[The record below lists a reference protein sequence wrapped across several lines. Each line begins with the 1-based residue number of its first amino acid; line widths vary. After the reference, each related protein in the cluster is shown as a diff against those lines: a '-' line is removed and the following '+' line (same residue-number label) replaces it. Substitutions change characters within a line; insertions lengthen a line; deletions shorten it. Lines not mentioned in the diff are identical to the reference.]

1 MARIKRT
8 EPKTV
13 VGSPPSSFIRRRDRA
28 RACERADEL
37 RALERSP
44 YFIKPKNEDG
54 NIKLGVNSTK
64 QENKNTLKVEES
76 VAKLKDEGV
85 EDFLAEDLNVMFVG
99 INPGLTSAAKRHHYA
114 GPTNHFWPCLSTSGL
129 VDKVV
134 TFKDDQ
140 DLPSLYK
147 LGFTNLTARTTRT
160 ASELTLAEQREGI
173 PILNSKIE
181 CLRPRIACFIGKGIY
196 EIYSKEKC
204 KKMGLQD
211 ESKAIPW
218 LNGKGKTLLFVMPST
233 SGIVTAYKK
242 SDKAKYVQGE
252 IRFESYA
259 YTDRFCLILIQVLP

>member
-1 MARIKRT
+1 MTKIK
-8 EPKTV
+8 KSKALLSKA
-13 VGSPPSSFIRRRDRA
+13 GSPPSHFIQRRDAALKA
-28 RACERADEL
+28 RLAEEQRG
-37 RALERSP
+37 LERSP
-44 YFIKPKNEDG
+44 YFIKPKKEKSD
-54 NIKLGVNSTK
+54 IKLEEKSTK
-64 QENKNTLKVEES
+64 QEHKNTIKVEES

-129 VDKVV
+129 VDRVV

-160 ASELTLAEQREGI
+160 ALELTLAEQREGI

-181 CLRPRIACFIGKGIY
+181 SLRPRIACFIGKGIY

-211 ESKAIPW
+211 ENKAIPW

-242 SDKAKYVQGE
+242 SDKAKYVL
-252 IRFESYA
+252 R
-259 YTDRFCLILIQVLP
+259 